1 MPEMTQTPSTGRQC
15 EIAMTVAGLTFMQIE
30 DSVNVRRADGI
41 AMSFVDQLKHWDGD
55 IPKEWQ

>member
-1 MPEMTQTPSTGRQC
+1 
-15 EIAMTVAGLTFMQIE
+15 MQIE